1 MPLTWWQ
8 RFWLTSGKI
17 GWGLLTGAIIGII
30 IRIQSRGLLTPTS

>member
-30 IRIQSRGLLTPTS
+30 IRKRL